1 MRIAVNE
8 ELMALE
14 LGLNQAI
21 ELLAPHGRVVVLS
34 YHSLE
39 DRLVKQI
46 FKQRSTDLRDP
57 NDIFGSRVLR
67 SKSLSLLT
75 KKPIKASQGEVAR
88 NPRARSAVLR
98 AAQKL

>member
-1 MRIAVNE
+1 MEVNE
-8 ELMALE
+8 ELLALE

-39 DRLVKQI
+39 DRLVKQF
-46 FKQRSTDLRDP
+46 FKQLATDLRDP
-57 NDIFGSRVLR
+57 NDIFGRRVLR

-75 KKPIKASQGEVAR
+75 KKPIKPSAEEVSR

-98 AAQKL
+98 AVEKLPT